1 MGVSLRWLQETLSR
15 RAGNNEAQRAR
26 VENTGVL
33 IASGL
38 IAGEALTGLLIGGF
52 KAADKPI
59 HHFFADPSYGL
70 GFLVFAAIGAILVR
84 LPLTRAGRPE
94 DPAPPAVMM

>member
-1 MGVSLRWLQETLSR
+1 MRWAQDALSR

-38 IAGEALTGLLIGGF
+38 IAGEALTGLIIGGF
-52 KAADKPI
+52 KFLDKPI
-59 HHFFADPSYGL
+59 HLFFAEPSYL
-70 GFLVFAAIGAILVR
+70 VGFLVMAAIGVTLVR
-84 LPLTRAGRPE
+84 LPLSRAGRPE
-94 DPAPPAVMM
+94 DPAPPAAMM